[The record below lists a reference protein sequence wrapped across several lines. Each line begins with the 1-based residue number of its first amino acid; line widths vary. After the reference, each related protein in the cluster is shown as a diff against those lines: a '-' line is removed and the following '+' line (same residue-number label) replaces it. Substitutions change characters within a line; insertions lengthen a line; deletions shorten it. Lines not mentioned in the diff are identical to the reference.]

1 MKKKSRIMPNWDYS
15 FDQFDVECELGSSVK
30 PAIIG
35 GITDKEDTK
44 GKRQKLNEEDNS
56 LYSDYWKKRERLERE
71 THLHIEL
78 PSQQSQISFV
88 ESSRIWDGRVIAVH
102 ETTFTARLVEQSGK
116 LKTRVVEM
124 EKRLVNR
131 SDWDVFFT
139 EGFEFEWVFQRV
151 NSGGTISKRREIRFT
166 PIPHYLECEVQEMVD
181 REMEAFS
188 YLFSDDD

>member
-1 MKKKSRIMPNWDYS
+1 MKKKSRIMPNWGYS
-15 FDQFDVECELGSSVK
+15 FDQFDVECQLGSSDK
-30 PAIIG
+30 PTIVG
-35 GITDKEDTK
+35 EITDKEDTK
-44 GKRQKLNEEDNS
+44 EKHQKLIEKDNS
-56 LYSDYWKKRERLERE
+56 LYSDYWKKKERLEKE

-88 ESSRIWDGRVIAVH
+88 ESCRIWNGRVMAIH

-131 SDWDVFFT
+131 NDWDVFFT

-151 NSGGTISKRREIRFT
+151 NKGGTISKRKEIRFT
-166 PIPHYLECEVQEMVD
+166 PVPRYLESEVQEMVN

-188 YLFSDDD
+188 YLFSDND